1 MSDSTVR
8 VGLIYP
14 ELLGTYGDRGNA
26 VVLVDRL
33 RWRGHD
39 AELVEVHVHEPV
51 PEGLDL
57 YVLGG
62 GEDAAQLV
70 ALDEL
75 RPQAAHLRA
84 AVDRGTPLFAVCAGF
99 QLLGSTIALVG
110 RKDPVDGLGL
120 YDGHTAPTGSR
131 WVGEAVLDVSL
142 GATAP
147 PSDSPGPGVGPVCG
161 FENHGASTTLGLAEQ
176 PFGTVRIPAGEART
190 DGVVSGSLVGTY
202 LHGPVLV
209 RNPALADHLLSLV
222 VGHLEPLETDLAAE
236 LHRAR
241 LAALQ
246 STPS

>member
-1 MSDSTVR
+1 MSESTIR

-51 PEGLDL
+51 PEALDL

-75 RPQAAHLRA
+75 RPQTKHLRA
-84 AVDRGTPLFAVCAGF
+84 AVDRGTPLFAVCAGY
-99 QLLGSTIALVG
+99 QLLGSTISLVG

-131 WVGEAVLDVSL
+131 WVGEAVLDVTL
-142 GATAP
+142 GDAAP
-147 PSDSPGPGVGPVCG
+147 GAPGHGVGPVCG
-161 FENHGASTTLGLAEQ
+161 FENHGASTTLGATGQ
-176 PFGTVRIPAGEART
+176 PFGTVRIPAGDVRT
-190 DGVVSGSLVGTY
+190 DGVVAGSLVGTY

-209 RNPALADHLLSLV
+209 RNPALADHLLSMV
-222 VGHLEPLETDLAAE
+222 VGELEPLETDLAAE

-246 STPS
+246 SSPS